1 MSRFSFCSGYN
12 FFLSFFFVVGGWEG
26 MYTGFEHISLLS
38 HIQQV
43 SSPLKPQT
51 ILQIPEILGYQPNL
65 MR

>member
-1 MSRFSFCSGYN
+1 
-12 FFLSFFFVVGGWEG
+12 